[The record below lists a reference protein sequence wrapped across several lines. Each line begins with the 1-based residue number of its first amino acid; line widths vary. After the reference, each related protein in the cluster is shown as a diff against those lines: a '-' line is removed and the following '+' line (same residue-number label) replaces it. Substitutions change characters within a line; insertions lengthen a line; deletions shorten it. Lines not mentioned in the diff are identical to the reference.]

1 MELSTFQELMQATYG
16 ERDSARGQAATVAWL
31 AEELGELAQ
40 AVRKGSPAQQLH
52 ELGDVMAWLAS
63 LANQLG
69 LSLGDA
75 ARRYEHGCPNC
86 GYSPCACPDGHWPD
100 GH

>member
-16 ERDSARGQAATVAWL
+16 RRDSARGQAATVAWL
-31 AEELGELAQ
+31 AEELGELSQ

-52 ELGDVMAWLAS
+52 ELGDVLAWLAS

-69 LSLGDA
+69 LSLEDA
-75 ARRYEHGCPNC
+75 AGRYEDGCPSC
-86 GYSPCACPDGHWPD
+86 RQVPCACPTAD
-100 GH
+100 

>member
-16 ERDSARGQAATVAWL
+16 ARDAARGRAATVAWL
-31 AEELGELAQ
+31 AEELGELSQ

-52 ELGDVMAWLAS
+52 ELGDVLAWLAS

-69 LSLGDA
+69 LSLDEA
-75 ARRYEHGCPNC
+75 AVRYAQGCPTC
-86 GYSPCACPDGHWPD
+86 RRVPCACPLAT
-100 GH
+100 